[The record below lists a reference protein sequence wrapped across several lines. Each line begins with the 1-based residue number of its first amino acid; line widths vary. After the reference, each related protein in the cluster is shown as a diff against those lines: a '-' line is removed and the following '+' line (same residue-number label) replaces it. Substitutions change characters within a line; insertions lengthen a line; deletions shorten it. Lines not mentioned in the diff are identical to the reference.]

1 MYLLFYAK
9 LDHFINAVI
18 FSVAM
23 KRSNLKRA
31 NKFTPKFHYTIDT
44 TLSGQGRVY
53 LYSVVLQ
60 GIQVG
65 SGLASKCKIML
76 KVTDSGEHSSLLQ

>member
-1 MYLLFYAK
+1 
-9 LDHFINAVI
+9 
-18 FSVAM
+18 M
-23 KRSNLKRA
+23 KRPNLKERK
-31 NKFTPKFHYTIDT
+31 NLHQKFHYTIDT

-65 SGLASKCKIML
+65 SGLAFKCQIML
-76 KVTDSGEHSSLLQ
+76 KVTDSGEHSSLLQLEINYVYRKV